1 MSAVLRLGFAGLG
14 WIGAMRMDA
23 VAASG
28 RAVVAA
34 LCDPSEACLSAAAAR
49 HGEAVAFADYDE
61 MLSRAEQLGLDGVVI
76 ATPNSLHAPQAIA
89 ALERGL
95 AVFCQKPLALN
106 AAEARA
112 IVDAARRADRRLGVD
127 YSYRYTDGVQALRSM
142 VRSGELG
149 RIFAIETAF
158 HNAYGPGKAWCHDPA
173 IAGGGALLDLGVHL
187 IDLCLWILDS
197 HGVRSVRGGAF
208 RRGEPLGGRGIDDFA
223 IAQLELDDGVLVH
236 LAVRPGPPR
245 RELERP
251 CGDGLRYPY
260 GVLRHA
266 WGRRGAKHRRQLFR
280 LRDCAVRRAR
290 AAHHRPRVRGLARPS
305 DPRLGRPHR
314 GFAVFRSRGRAERP
328 CGRGR
333 RQDLSDDAHT
343 RACGSGLKE
352 EVAADA
358 T

>member
-236 LAVRPGPPR
+236 LAVSWNAHAGTDCVIRTAFYGTHGGAEVR
-245 RELERP
+245 NI
-251 CGDGLRYPY
+251 DGS
-260 GVLRHA
+260 
-266 WGRRGAKHRRQLFR
+266 FF
-280 LRDCAVRRAR
+280 DFEIVR
-290 AAHHRPRVRGLARPS
+290 
-305 DPRLGRPHR
+305 
-314 GFAVFRSRGRAERP
+314 FE
-328 CGRGR
+328 GRGR
-333 RQDLSDDAHT
+333 RTIGRESGDWLGRAILDWVDHT
-343 RACGSGLKE
+343 AASPSFDP
-352 EVAADA
+352 EVERSVRVAEVVDKIYRMTPTPAPAGAA
-358 T
+358 